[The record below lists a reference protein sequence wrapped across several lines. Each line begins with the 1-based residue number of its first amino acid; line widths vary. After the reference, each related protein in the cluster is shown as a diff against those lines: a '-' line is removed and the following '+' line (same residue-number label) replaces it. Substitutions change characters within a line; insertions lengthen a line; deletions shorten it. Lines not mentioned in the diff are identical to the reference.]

1 MKNYYR
7 LMLGASSVYAEECHA
22 ASFIGTDF
30 LIRQDLTGK
39 LPERWQEFNER
50 FRQEWMENNPGKT
63 KVAAGLACGAL
74 WTVSKGILEGDIV
87 LCPNGQGIYLIGEV
101 VGPYYYSEGEILPH
115 RRPVRWMPQT
125 ILRDNLSHALRN
137 SLGSIGTVMS
147 ATKHSEEIEAL
158 LGGQPHPA
166 LIATDEYVEDPTV
179 FGLEKHL
186 EEFLV
191 ANWANTELGTSYD
204 IYEVDGEVVGQQYPS
219 DTGPMDIL
227 AISKDKNELLVVE
240 LKKGRASDVVVGQIQ
255 RYMGFAQYELAEVN
269 QTVKGVIIGLESD
282 LRLRRALSVI
292 PNIKF
297 YRYEVNFKLIQDN
310 D

>member
-1 MKNYYR
+1 VKKYYK
-7 LMLGASSVYAEECHA
+7 LMLGRSSIYAEECHVG
-22 ASFIGTDF
+22 SFIGTDF
-30 LIRQDLTGK
+30 LIHQDLTGK

-50 FRQEWMENNPGKT
+50 FRQVWFEAHPGKT

-87 LCPNGQGIYLIGEV
+87 LCPKGQGIYLIGEV
-101 VGPYYYSEGEILPH
+101 IGPYYYSEGEILPH

-125 ILRDNLSHALRN
+125 ILREDFSTSLRN
-137 SLGSIGTVMS
+137 SLRSIGTVMS
-147 ATKHSEEIEAL
+147 ATKYSEEIEAL
-158 LGGQPHPA
+158 LGGHPHST
-166 LIATDEYVEDPTV
+166 LIATDEHIEDPSV

-191 ANWANTELGTSYD
+191 ANWANTELGNDYD
-204 IYEVDGEVVGQQYPS
+204 IYEVDGEVVGQQYSS
-219 DTGPMDIL
+219 DTGPLDIL
-227 AISKDKNELLVVE
+227 AISKDKSELLVVE
-240 LKKGRASDVVVGQIQ
+240 LKKGRASDAVVGQTQ
-255 RYMGFAQYELAEVN
+255 RYMGFVQYELAEVN